1 MPWKVDLWMKTLLYK
16 QLRLVCHPMTLVF
29 CLFGGMILIPN
40 YPYSVTFFY
49 VTLGLFFTFL
59 NMREQKD
66 VYYSALLPIRK
77 RDTVRAAVVF
87 TVLVEVLSV
96 VITGLF
102 CLLSAKFQPG
112 KDNAVGMDGNLM
124 LLGVGFLLYGVF
136 NLVFFISLY
145 RSGYKVGAAYL
156 KANLAMWPL
165 MLAAEASVHVPGLA
179 WLNRVDAQ
187 ANLRQLPILLAGM
200 ALFAVL
206 TLLAYRRAAQLYE
219 RVDL

>member
-1 MPWKVDLWMKTLLYK
+1 MKTLLYK

-102 CLLSAKFQPG
+102 CLLSAKLQPG
-112 KDNAVGMDGNLM
+112 KDTAVGMDGNLM

>member
-1 MPWKVDLWMKTLLYK
+1 MKTLLYK
-16 QLRLVCHPMTLVF
+16 QLRLVCHPMTPVF
-29 CLFGGMILIPN
+29 CLFGAMLLIPN
-40 YPYSVTFFY
+40 YPYSVIFFY

-66 VYYSALLPIRK
+66 IYFSALLPIRK

-87 TVLVEVLSV
+87 AVLVEMLSM
-96 VITGLF
+96 VITALF
-102 CLLSAKFQPG
+102 CLLSARLQPG
-112 KDNAVGMDGNLM
+112 KDNAEGMDANLM
-124 LLGVGFLLYGVF
+124 LLGAGFVLYGVF

-156 KANLAMWPL
+156 KANIGMWPL
-165 MLAAEASVHVPGLA
+165 MLVAEALPHFPGLL

-187 ANLRQLPILLAGM
+187 ANLRQLPLLLLGM
-200 ALFAVL
+200 AVFAVL

>member
-1 MPWKVDLWMKTLLYK
+1 MKTLLYK

-102 CLLSAKFQPG
+102 CLLSAKLQPS

-165 MLAAEASVHVPGLA
+165 MLAAEASAHVPGLA
-179 WLNRVDAQ
+179 WLNRVDAH